1 MRGRGWSLL
10 LLELGLA
17 SSIPLLAHHGN
28 ASYDY
33 AATKTVIGIVTEWT
47 WSNPHCLLKVNSK
60 DEKGNV
66 TPWILETNSPVDLLR
81 TGWTAASVK
90 PGDEVTVDVI
100 PTKNGTPAGRIERIV
115 LADGTVLST
124 NPLAVKF
131 IRDGVYWTEGGVGGN
146 TGFVVGKDGVIV
158 FDAKMTPNSAKE
170 MIAAIEKITPK
181 RVTHVILS
189 HSDGDHVNGLS
200 GFPEGVTIIA
210 QENCK
215 REMEESKDSRTP
227 APQDYL
233 PTKTFDKNL
242 DLTIDGVRVQLRHW
256 VPAHTSGDLI
266 MLLPDERIVFGGDL
280 IDPTQFALVH
290 TQKGGSTEG
299 WITSMQDIIALDAD
313 TFVSGHGDLQTKSA
327 LRARLSAVE
336 ARRQKIKEM
345 IASGK
350 SLEEIKKTAPPE
362 EPPTGPFGSP
372 GFTEVVY
379 NEFAKHPN

>member
-1 MRGRGWSLL
+1 MRSRGWSLL
-10 LLELGLA
+10 LLEFGLV
-17 SSIPLLAHHGN
+17 SCIPLLAHHGN
-28 ASYDY
+28 AAYDY
-33 AATKTVIGIVTEWT
+33 TVTKTVKGIVTEWA
-47 WSNPHCLLKVNSK
+47 WSNPHCLLKVDSK

-66 TPWILETNSPVDLLR
+66 THWILETNSPVDLLR
-81 TGWTAASVK
+81 TGWTATSVK
-90 PGDEVTVDVI
+90 PGDEVTVDVM
-100 PTKNGTPAGRIERIV
+100 PTKNGTPVGRIGRVV

-124 NPLAVKF
+124 DPLAVIF
-131 IRDGVYWTEGGVGGN
+131 IRDGAYWTKGGVGGN

-170 MIAAIEKITPK
+170 MIAAIAKITPK
-181 RVTHVILS
+181 PVTHVVLS

-200 GFPEGVTIIA
+200 GFSKGVTIIA

-215 REMEESKDSRTP
+215 REMEESKDSRMA

-233 PTKTFDKNL
+233 PTKIFDKNL

-280 IDPTQFALVH
+280 IDLTQFALVH

-299 WITSMQDIIALDAD
+299 WITSMQGIIALDAD
-313 TFVSGHGDLQTKSA
+313 TFVSGHGDVQTKSA
-327 LRARLSAVE
+327 LRARLTAVE

-345 IASGK
+345 IASGR

-379 NEFAKHPN
+379 YEFAKHPS